1 MESSKPG
8 QGKLVK
14 VALKVSSRTSGLPSQ
29 ESDLLPCLT
38 CRIAWGRAPRE
49 HRSGHL
55 HAAGLY
61 QVPRE
66 RERPETCELKK
77 KATSVLGR
85 SFRWLKNRKAKS
97 INTCISKLLQ
107 PVLSTPCNLFLSCTM
122 MPESKSHLPQVII
135 TLSQQETC
143 CMLLHPLQPSTT

>member
-8 QGKLVK
+8 QWKLVK

-29 ESDLLPCLT
+29 ESDLLPMPYMQNCMGQST
-38 CRIAWGRAPRE
+38 KGIPV
-49 HRSGHL
+49 RSGHL

-77 KATSVLGR
+77 
-85 SFRWLKNRKAKS
+85 RK
-97 INTCISKLLQ
+97 Q
-107 PVLSTPCNLFLSCTM
+107 PVF
-122 MPESKSHLPQVII
+122 
-135 TLSQQETC
+135 
-143 CMLLHPLQPSTT
+143 

>member
-8 QGKLVK
+8 QWKPVK
-14 VALKVSSRTSGLPSQ
+14 VAPRVSPSTSGLPSQ
-29 ESDLLPCLT
+29 PGVRPAPMPHMQDCM
-38 CRIAWGRAPRE
+38 GRAPRE
-49 HRSGHL
+49 YRSGHL

-61 QVPRE
+61 QVQRE
-66 RERPETCELKK
+66 RERPEACELKRE
-77 KATSVLGR
+77 SNQCSR
-85 SFRWLKNRKAKS
+85 SFPWVKNRKAMS

-107 PVLSTPCNLFLSCTM
+107 PVLSIPCNLFLSCAM